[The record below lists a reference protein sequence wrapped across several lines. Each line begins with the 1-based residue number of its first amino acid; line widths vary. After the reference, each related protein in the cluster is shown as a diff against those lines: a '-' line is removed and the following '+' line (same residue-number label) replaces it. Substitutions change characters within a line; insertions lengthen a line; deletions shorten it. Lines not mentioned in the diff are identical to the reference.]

1 MQPLVSFF
9 LSMERRVRVDSL
21 VLFIIFIFRFLSFT
35 NFLDRRVERYG
46 ETDKDDFD
54 ETMKEDFYLYIN
66 KSQSRRASINI
77 K

>member
-66 KSQSRRASINI
+66 KIQSRRASINI